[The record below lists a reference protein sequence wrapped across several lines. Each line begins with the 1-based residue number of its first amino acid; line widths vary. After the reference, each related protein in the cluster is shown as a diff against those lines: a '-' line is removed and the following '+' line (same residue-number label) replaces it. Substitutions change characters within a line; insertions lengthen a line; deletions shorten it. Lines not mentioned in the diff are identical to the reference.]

1 MMPIEIHDVEKLDEI
16 VPKTLEVRVK
26 KHRDFVKVKFRT
38 KRYLYTIKLSDK
50 EADALLEK
58 IKELNIPIK
67 YF

>member
-1 MMPIEIHDVEKLDEI
+1 MPKEVHDVELLDEI

-26 KHRDFVKVKFRT
+26 KHKDFVKVKFRT

-50 EADALLEK
+50 EAEALLEK
-58 IKELNIPIK
+58 IKELNIPVK